1 MNNNNPSHSNNQD
14 QTQIQDQNQNQKKP
28 SIQKENALVL
38 EKKLVSEKVIQE
50 LKEGM
55 VLGVGSGSTVRLFV
69 EKLAN
74 WIKENQAEITC
85 VPTSYAT
92 EIMLRSFDL
101 PVSSLWDHPEIDLTI
116 DGADKLDSKGRMI
129 KGLGGA
135 LFREKMVA
143 FASKKVIILIDSSKW
158 VDQVSPPWIL
168 PVEVSRFGYK
178 LVEKKLFELGGIW
191 SLRSDRVGNPFLTDD
206 NNFILDGRFDKQLRS
221 PSETLDVEKLDR
233 MIKNIPGVIETG
245 FFLNLCSKA
254 YLAVQGRVEEIIFKK

>member
-1 MNNNNPSHSNNQD
+1 MDNNNPSSHNNQGLA
-14 QTQIQDQNQNQKKP
+14 QDQIQNQKK
-28 SIQKENALVL
+28 SAIQKEDALVL

-55 VLGVGSGSTVRLFV
+55 VLGVGSGSTVRFFV

-74 WIKENQAEITC
+74 WVKEKQTEITC

-92 EIMLRSFDL
+92 EIMLRSFNL
-101 PVSSLWDHPEIDLTI
+101 PVSSLWDNPEIDLTI

-158 VDQVSPPWIL
+158 VDQISPPWIL
-168 PVEVSRFGYK
+168 PVEVSRFGCK
-178 LVEKKLFELGGIW
+178 FVEKKLSEVGGKW
-191 SLRSDRVGNPFLTDD
+191 SLRSDRVGNPFITDD
-206 NNFILDGRFDKQLRS
+206 NNFILDGRFDVLFS
-221 PSETLDVEKLDR
+221 SETLDIEKLEK

-254 YLAVQGRVEEIIFKK
+254 YLATQGIVEEIIFK